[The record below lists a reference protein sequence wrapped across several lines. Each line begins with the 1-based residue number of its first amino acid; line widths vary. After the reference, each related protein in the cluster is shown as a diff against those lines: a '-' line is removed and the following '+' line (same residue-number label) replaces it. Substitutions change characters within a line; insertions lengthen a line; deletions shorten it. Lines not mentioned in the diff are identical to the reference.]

1 MRPRLLVLLFG
12 LLAACAATPAPA
24 TPLATKAR
32 SDPSPATEARFLE
45 TPETP
50 PGFADPER
58 EARIVAAATKLDAHF
73 AAYAERSRVPGL
85 AVGLVVDGALVWAKG
100 YGVRDLMARS
110 PVDPDT
116 LFRIAS
122 MTKAFT
128 ATAVLEL
135 RDAGRLSLDAPVEGV
150 LPEMRGIVYPTR
162 DAPRITLRDLLTH
175 NAGLPPD
182 EPLRAAEDTFAERSK
197 PARQAPTE
205 DATLKALAGL
215 VLEAPPESKFSYS
228 NFGFALAGAAVS
240 RVSGVPYA
248 EFLAR
253 NILSPLGM
261 TSTSFDPPEDRLALG
276 HVVAGGKAEPT
287 PRMYLGAD
295 PAAGLHSSVKD
306 LAKWAAF
313 QLQAWPPRDDK
324 DDGPLKR
331 SSVRESQRIAAWW
344 L

>member
-1 MRPRLLVLLFG
+1 MVILLG
-12 LLAACAATPAPA
+12 LLAACAATPAPV
-24 TPLATKAR
+24 TPLATKTRRA
-32 SDPSPATEARFLE
+32 PSPPPEPRFQD
-45 TPETP
+45 TPDTP

-58 EARIVAAATKLDAHF
+58 KVKIVAAATKLDAHF
-73 AAYAERSRVPGL
+73 AAYAERSRVPGV
-85 AVGLVVDGALVWAKG
+85 AVGLVVDGDLVWAKG
-100 YGVRDLMARS
+100 YGVRDLTARA

-150 LPEMRGIVYPTR
+150 LPEMRGIIYPTR

-182 EPLRAAEDTFAERSK
+182 EPLRAAEDAFTERSK
-197 PARQAPTE
+197 PARQTPPE

-228 NFGFALAGAAVS
+228 NFGFAVAGAAVS
-240 RVSGVPYA
+240 RVSGTPYA
-248 EFLAR
+248 EFLGR
-253 NILSPLGM
+253 HVLSPLGM
-261 TSTSFDPPEDRLALG
+261 TSTSFDPPADRLALG

-287 PRMYLGAD
+287 PRMHLGAD

-306 LAKWAAF
+306 LAKWVNNNSCNCSF
-313 QLQAWPPRDDK
+313 IFLY
-324 DDGPLKR
+324 
-331 SSVRESQRIAAWW
+331 
-344 L
+344 